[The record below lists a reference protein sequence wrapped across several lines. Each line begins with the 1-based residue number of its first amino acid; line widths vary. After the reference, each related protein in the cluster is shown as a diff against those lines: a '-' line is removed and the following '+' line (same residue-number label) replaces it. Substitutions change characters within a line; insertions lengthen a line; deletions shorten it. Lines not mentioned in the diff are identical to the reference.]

1 MMTNKQTHF
10 LIASFALLIF
20 VIIGY
25 TVKFFPERLALL
37 DNTIQ
42 SEIRGN
48 LPIVLTQFFRG
59 VTVFG
64 NVMTQV
70 LLVIV
75 SVLVLFFMKWKI
87 EALFILS
94 NGAIAAF
101 LITTLKLFY
110 QRPRPA
116 IEHLVY
122 AGGYSFPSGHA
133 MGSML
138 IFGSLLIICYQRLH
152 SKLLQFV
159 TSMIFII
166 LILVIGLS
174 RIYLGVHY
182 PSDILAGFVLG
193 FGILQFIYPFYK
205 QKRFEW
211 RFLLKQD

>member
-42 SEIRGN
+42 AEIRGN

-64 NVMTQV
+64 
-70 LLVIV
+70 
-75 SVLVLFFMKWKI
+75 
-87 EALFILS
+87 
-94 NGAIAAF
+94 
-101 LITTLKLFY
+101 
-110 QRPRPA
+110 PRPA

>member
-42 SEIRGN
+42 AEIRGN

-101 LITTLKLFY
+101 LITTLKLFTKD
-110 QRPRPA
+110 QDLLLSIWFMLVA
-116 IEHLVY
+116 IR
-122 AGGYSFPSGHA
+122 FPVA
-133 MGSML
+133 MRWVA
-138 IFGSLLIICYQRLH
+138 C
-152 SKLLQFV
+152 
-159 TSMIFII
+159 
-166 LILVIGLS
+166 
-174 RIYLGVHY
+174 
-182 PSDILAGFVLG
+182 
-193 FGILQFIYPFYK
+193 
-205 QKRFEW
+205 
-211 RFLLKQD
+211 

>member
-42 SEIRGN
+42 AEIRGN

-75 SVLVLFFMKWKI
+75 SVLVLFFMKWK
-87 EALFILS
+87 LKPCLS
-94 NGAIAAF
+94 
-101 LITTLKLFY
+101 Y
-110 QRPRPA
+110 QMVP
-116 IEHLVY
+116 
-122 AGGYSFPSGHA
+122 
-133 MGSML
+133 
-138 IFGSLLIICYQRLH
+138 
-152 SKLLQFV
+152 LQHF
-159 TSMIFII
+159 
-166 LILVIGLS
+166 
-174 RIYLGVHY
+174 
-182 PSDILAGFVLG
+182 
-193 FGILQFIYPFYK
+193 
-205 QKRFEW
+205 
-211 RFLLKQD
+211 